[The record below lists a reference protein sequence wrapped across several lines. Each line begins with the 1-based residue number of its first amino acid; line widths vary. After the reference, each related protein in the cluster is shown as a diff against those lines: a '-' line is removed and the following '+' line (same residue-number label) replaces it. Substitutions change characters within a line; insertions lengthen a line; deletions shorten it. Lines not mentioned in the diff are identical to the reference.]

1 MQPTRSTRSPTPDLA
16 CLRIAVSGT
25 VQGVGFRPWVYH
37 LAAELG
43 LSGWVKNHPLGVTL
57 EVEGHRPAVTSFLER
72 FPRETPAHSRIQ
84 SLRCEWHPPRG
95 HHHFHILPS
104 DLATDTLNHSDS
116 DSDSDSH
123 PTFTRT
129 RLVPDLATCPDCQ
142 RDIFDP
148 ANRRYRYPFTNCTQC
163 GPRFSIV
170 ESLPYD
176 RARTSMRHFP
186 LCAECQSEYD
196 HPQDR
201 RFHAQPTACPRCG
214 PQLTFLD
221 PSGHI
226 LAQHD
231 ACLHIAADILH
242 QGGIIALQGIG
253 GFQLLVDATR
263 DDAVRRLRLRKHR
276 EAKPLA
282 VMFPDLA
289 SVCAAVTPNA
299 LETRLLTSPEAP
311 IVLVRRHPPTCTRAS
326 PTPRLT
332 LAPSI
337 APDNPYL
344 GVILPY
350 SPLHHLLLSDV
361 GIPLVATSGNL
372 GEEPICI
379 HPQEAL
385 LHLKSVADGFLI
397 HDRPIVRHVDDS
409 VVRVVAGAPLI
420 LRRARGY
427 VPAPLPVPQPSP
439 STHPTSA
446 NQHPRSVLALGG
458 HLKSTVAIT
467 DGQDFILGPHIGDL
481 ESVGAQ
487 SVFRRCAEDLPTL
500 FGLQPQEVAVD
511 AHPGYVSTQH
521 GQSLPL
527 PVHVVQHHYAHILAV
542 MAEHHLDPPILG
554 VAWDGTG
561 DGLDGT
567 LWGGEF
573 LHVTRAHAERR
584 ACLRPFRLPGSE
596 AAIREPRR
604 SALGLL
610 HALRGD
616 TTWTQTHLPTLQAW
630 EPHALTILAT
640 ALNRGLHAPWTS
652 SVGRLF
658 DAVASLLGLRQI
670 SRFEGDAAMA
680 LEFVADA
687 EGPAT
692 GYPLPLVN
700 PPHPASGLLTPC
712 PYLDWE
718 PLIHALLR
726 DRESGTPVPLL
737 SARFHASLADGIV
750 TVARAQGQPR
760 VALGG
765 GCFQN
770 RRLTETTV
778 SALRSAG
785 FEVHWPRQVPPGDG
799 GLALGQL
806 AAALETSTPPH
817 PP

>member
-1 MQPTRSTRSPTPDLA
+1 MHPTRTSRSPTPDRT

-37 LAAELG
+37 LATELG
-43 LSGWVKNHPLGVTL
+43 LAGWVKNHPQGVTL
-57 EVEGHRPAVTSFLER
+57 EVEGHRSTLTTFLER
-72 FPRETPAHSRIQ
+72 FPREAPAHSRLQ
-84 SLRCEWHPPRG
+84 SLSSVWQSPRG
-95 HHHFHILPS
+95 HHHFQILPS
-104 DLATDTLNHSDS
+104 DDATGADSPTLHT
-116 DSDSDSH
+116 H
-123 PTFTRT
+123 THT
-129 RLVPDLATCPDCQ
+129 RLVPDLATCPDC
-142 RDIFDP
+142 RREIFDP

-186 LCAECQSEYD
+186 LCPECQSEYD

-226 LAQHD
+226 LAQRD
-231 ACLHIAADILH
+231 ACFHIAAHILH
-242 QGGIIALQGIG
+242 QGGIIALLGIG
-253 GFQLLVDATR
+253 GLQLLVDATR
-263 DDAVRRLRLRKHR
+263 DDAVHRLRLRKHR
-276 EAKPLA
+276 ESKPLA

-289 SVCAAVTPNA
+289 SASAAVHLEP
-299 LETRLLTSPEAP
+299 LETQLLTSPAAP
-311 IVLVRRHPPTCTRAS
+311 IVLVRRHPPSPSA
-326 PTPRLT
+326 PTPRFA
-332 LAPSI
+332 LAPSL

-344 GVILPY
+344 GVLLPY
-350 SPLHHLLLSDV
+350 SPLHHLLLADV

-379 HPQEAL
+379 DPRDAL
-385 LHLKSVADGFLI
+385 HQLHSVADGFLI

-409 VVRVVAGAPLI
+409 VVRVVAGAELI

-439 STHPTSA
+439 SNHPTSA
-446 NQHPRSVLALGG
+446 NRPPRSVLALGG
-458 HLKSTVAIT
+458 HLKNTVAIT

-487 SVFRRCAEDLPTL
+487 SVFRRCAEDLPRL
-500 FGLQPQEVAVD
+500 FGLHPREVAVD
-511 AHPGYVSTQH
+511 AHPGYVSTRH
-521 GQSLPL
+521 GQSLPH
-527 PVHVVQHHYAHILAV
+527 PVHLVQHHHAHILAV
-542 MAEHHLDPPILG
+542 MAEHQLQPPILG

-567 LWGGEF
+567 VWGGEF
-573 LHVTRAHAERR
+573 LRVTRGHAERR
-584 ACLRPFRLPGSE
+584 ACLRPFRLPGGE
-596 AAIREPRR
+596 AAMREPRR

-610 HALRGD
+610 HALGGD
-616 TTWTQTHLPTLQAW
+616 TSWTQTHLPTLQAW
-630 EPHALTILAT
+630 EPHALPILAT

-700 PPHPASGLLTPC
+700 PSPQPSGLPAPC

-726 DRESGTPVPLL
+726 DRENGTPIPLL

-750 TVARAQGQPR
+750 TVARAQGEPR

-770 RRLTETTV
+770 RRLTETTL

-806 AAALETSTPPH
+806 AAVLESPTPPH